1 MVASCATTLVVPV
14 LFAALLSPAA
24 AQERTYKSVNVDV
37 PFKFKLNEKSRSFRP
52 GSYHFLFVGTNLMAL
67 RDAKAHM
74 VASLLTRDI
83 KIGSASPATKLI
95 FEHTKKNFYLARILI
110 QDESRAIDILGEELA
125 IPSSSPPEWLPPQG
139 LSFNDRVAG
148 PRLHR

>member
-1 MVASCATTLVVPV
+1 MQTALAAILIT
-14 LFAALLSPAA
+14 ALLSPAA
-24 AQERTYKSVNVDV
+24 AQKRAYTSVNVDV

-52 GSYHFLFVGTNLMAL
+52 GSYKFLFVGTNLMAL
-67 RDAKAHM
+67 RDAKAHT
-74 VASLLTRDI
+74 VASLLTRDV

-95 FEHTKKNFYLARILI
+95 FERKKKSFYLARILI

-125 IPSSSPPEWLPPQG
+125 IPSSSPADWLPSQG
-139 LSFNDRVAG
+139 LSFNDRITA

>member
-1 MVASCATTLVVPV
+1 MKVVLQTALASI

-52 GSYHFLFVGTNLMAL
+52 GSYKFLFVGTNLMAL
-67 RDAKAHM
+67 RDAKAHI
-74 VASLLTRDI
+74 VASILTRDV

-95 FEHTKKNFYLARILI
+95 FEHKKKDFCLARILI
-110 QDESRAIDILGEELA
+110 QDQSRAIDILGEELA
-125 IPSSSPPEWLPPQG
+125 IPSPPPPALAPPQG
-139 LSFNDRVAG
+139 FSFNDRMTG
-148 PRLHR
+148 PRFTH